1 MNGKDLMVGMSFVDE
16 KFIQEAETKQIK
28 NQAVLRK
35 QIYRC
40 RCLFC
45 IIDWNN
51 NRNSRFERDCT
62 ANLFER
68 DCTAS
73 HTVSWAD

>member
-1 MNGKDLMVGMSFVDE
+1 MNGKDLIVGMSFVDE

-28 NQAVLRK
+28 KIQVILRK

-45 IIDWNN
+45 VIDRYG
-51 NRNSRFERDCT
+51 NRNF
-62 ANLFER
+62 LFER
-68 DCTAS
+68 NCTAS
-73 HTVSWAD
+73 HTDSWAN

>member
-28 NQAVLRK
+28 NIQAILRK

-45 IIDWNN
+45 AIDRYG
-51 NRNSRFERDCT
+51 NRNF
-62 ANLFER
+62 LFER
-68 DCTAS
+68 NCAAAHAATRTD
-73 HTVSWAD
+73 